1 MAATERSGW
10 AVAAAGGAI
19 ALWSLNAAAAGAAL
33 GRLSVLQVLAL
44 QFSGALLTLI
54 VARRVRGDAVHR
66 SALLH
71 PTTLMIGVAGLT
83 GTIALQYVAFATAP
97 LVGANAIAY
106 AWPVLAAAW
115 TALQP
120 GGRRSPTPL
129 VLAVIGFGGVVLLF
143 AARDSGGAPGS
154 APLLGY
160 LAALGSA
167 VAMAGYTVNA
177 GRSGARASDLL
188 LVGTS
193 AGALMTVPAAL
204 LEGERWSPPWAI
216 ALSLGIG
223 VAMMA
228 VGYGLWTRAMAH
240 PAGLR
245 LAPAAYATP
254 LLSTALLL
262 ATGQQLTPLGFVGCG
277 LIMVC
282 AAGVGF
288 DAVPRHRRD
297 RGRQERQARTV
308 DTIATRRETIARRL
322 DERVGDPRAAHHRR
336 RRRGRGQRW
345 ASALSRKAPSR

>member
-1 MAATERSGW
+1 MAAPERLGW
-10 AVAAAGGAI
+10 AAAAAGGAI

-33 GRLSVLQVLAL
+33 EHLSVLQVLAL
-44 QFSGALLTLI
+44 QFGGAFLTLI
-54 VARRVRGDAVHR
+54 VARRVRGDAVQR

-71 PTTLMIGVAGLT
+71 PKTLTIGVLGMA

-97 LVGANAIAY
+97 LVAVNAIAY
-106 AWPVLAAAW
+106 TWPVLAAAW

-143 AARDSGGAPGS
+143 AARDGGGGSAS

-167 VAMAGYTVNA
+167 VAMAGYTVSA

-188 LVGTS
+188 LAGTT
-193 AGALMTVPAAL
+193 AGALMTVPGAL
-204 LEGERWSPPWAI
+204 FEDERWSPPWAV
-216 ALSLGIG
+216 ALGLGIG

-262 ATGQQLTPLGFVGCG
+262 STGQQLTPLGFVGCG

-288 DAVPRHRRD
+288 DAVPRDRRD
-297 RGRQERQARTV
+297 RGRRERRARLR
-308 DTIATRRETIARRL
+308 TRS
-322 DERVGDPRAAHHRR
+322 RR
-336 RRRGRGQRW
+336 RK
-345 ASALSRKAPSR
+345 ATAPSR